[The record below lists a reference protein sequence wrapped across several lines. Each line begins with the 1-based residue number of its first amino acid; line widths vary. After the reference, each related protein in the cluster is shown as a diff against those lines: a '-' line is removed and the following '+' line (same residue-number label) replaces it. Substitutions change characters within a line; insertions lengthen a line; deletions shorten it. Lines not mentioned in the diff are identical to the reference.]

1 MGTMMNRFVVF
12 AQEGMGNAANAAAG
26 AAANG
31 GADVVGDAP
40 NPMSSFMLFGVMILV
55 FYFLLIRP
63 QQKRQKTHETFVKA
77 VKRGDQV
84 ITNSGIYGRI
94 QEIQEHVV
102 ILEIAK
108 NVHIKVLKNQVACQ
122 QTSEADGGATKDD
135 EALRDAAA

>member
-1 MGTMMNRFVVF
+1 MVTLMSRFVSF
-12 AQEGMGNAANAAAG
+12 AQQGLGAAQTAAADATASG
-26 AAANG
+26 AAG
-31 GADVVGDAP
+31 TGTEGP
-40 NPMSSFMLFGVMILV
+40 NPMSSFLLFGVMIVV

-63 QQKRQKTHETFVKA
+63 QQKRQKTHVTFVKA
-77 VKRGDQV
+77 IKRGDQV

-94 QEIQEHVV
+94 QEIQDHVV

-122 QTSEADGGATKDD
+122 QTPEGEGGVTKDD

>member
-1 MGTMMNRFVVF
+1 METLMSRFVVF
-12 AQEGMGNAANAAAG
+12 AQEGVGQATQAASEAAASG
-26 AAANG
+26 TVPAG
-31 GADVVGDAP
+31 EAP
-40 NPMSSFMLFGVMILV
+40 SPMSSFLLFGVMIVV

-63 QQKRQKTHETFVKA
+63 QQKRQKTHDTFVKA
-77 VKRGDQV
+77 IKRGDQV

-94 QEIQEHVV
+94 QEIQDHIV

-122 QTSEADGGATKDD
+122 QTPESEGGATKDD